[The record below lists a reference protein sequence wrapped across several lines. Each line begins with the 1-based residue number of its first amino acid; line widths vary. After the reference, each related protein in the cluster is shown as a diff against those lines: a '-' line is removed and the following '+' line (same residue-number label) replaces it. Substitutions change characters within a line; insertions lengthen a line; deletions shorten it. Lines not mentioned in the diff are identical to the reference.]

1 MWPIPCDGVQAPHY
15 GIGREGATIWP
26 SRPQAATYPRAIPK
40 NDHNLLR
47 IGGSAGSWQTRL
59 VLDIRHISAV
69 PGAEY
74 DAAGGLS
81 ALRRASQRSPFTL
94 RLMAS

>member
-1 MWPIPCDGVQAPHY
+1 MWRILREGVHTPYY
-15 GIGREGATIWP
+15 GVGRAGATIWL
-26 SRPQAATYPRAIPK
+26 SRPQVATYPRAIPK

-59 VLDIRHISAV
+59 VLDTRHISAV

-81 ALRRASQRSPFTL
+81 ALRRASQRFPFTL
-94 RLMAS
+94 RPMAS